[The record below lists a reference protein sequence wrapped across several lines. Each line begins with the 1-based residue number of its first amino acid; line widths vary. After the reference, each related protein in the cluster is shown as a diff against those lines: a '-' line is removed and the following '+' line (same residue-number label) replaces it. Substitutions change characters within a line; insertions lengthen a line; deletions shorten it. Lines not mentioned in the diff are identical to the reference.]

1 MKVRLVCV
9 LVRGGEVVPE
19 EEDDE
24 EGGDALLVDV
34 RTEVVDVELAL
45 EMLVLLNDVKVEL
58 KEVVEVLDNVD
69 VIVEEFVEIDV
80 DVDVDVEVE
89 DEEDEEV
96 EEEEEEIGDVVD
108 VEDDV
113 EELVDNDV
121 QLVM

>member
-19 EEDDE
+19 EEDD
-24 EGGDALLVDV
+24 ALLVEV

-45 EMLVLLNDVKVEL
+45 EMLVLLNDVKVDT
-58 KEVVEVLDNVD
+58 KEVVEVLDDVD
-69 VIVEEFVEIDV
+69 VIVEEFVEV
-80 DVDVDVEVE
+80 NVDVDVEVE
-89 DEEDEEV
+89 DEEDEEDEEV
-96 EEEEEEIGDVVD
+96 EEEEEVVD
-108 VEDDV
+108 VDDVV